1 MYATLYTNF
10 GILPDAINN
19 QDVVSMFQL
28 FTALEKYHD
37 EKDTIQNDLNFNNM
51 TREQQDFYR
60 DLI

>member
-10 GILPDAINN
+10 GILPSVVNK
-19 QDVVSMFQL
+19 QDVLSMFQL
-28 FTALEKYHD
+28 FTALEKYHN
-37 EKDTIQNDLNFNNM
+37 EKDNVKNDLNLNNM